1 MPDRLHQLQVA
12 YKPVQDRLLVRVRTA
27 AGTEFRIW
35 LTRRLLR
42 RAWPLLMRALASE
55 PSITTQPTPETREAV
70 LAFEHERALSRIDFS
85 RRYEDVP
92 AELPLGEE
100 PLLASR
106 MDLRAGPKGTHTLL
120 FRSPGDQSVRLKLN
134 RRMLHALCKLIQDAA
149 ARTDWNLDLT
159 IVKPSATPDQTEVR
173 VLQ

>member
-1 MPDRLHQLQVA
+1 MADRLHQLQVA
-12 YKPVQDRLLVRVRTA
+12 YKPAQDRLLLRVRTA
-27 AGTEFRIW
+27 AGAEFRVW
-35 LTRRLLR
+35 LTRRLVR
-42 RAWPLLMRALASE
+42 RAWPLLMRALGSE
-55 PSITTQPTPETREAV
+55 PSISTQSTPETREAV

-85 RRYEDVP
+85 RRYEDAP

-106 MDLRAGPKGTHTLL
+106 MDLRAGPGSGHTLL

-134 RRMLHALCKLIQDAA
+134 RRLLHALCKLIQDAA
-149 ARTDWNLDLT
+149 ARTDWDINLK
-159 IVKPSATPDQTEVR
+159 IVRAAPAQTESGAR